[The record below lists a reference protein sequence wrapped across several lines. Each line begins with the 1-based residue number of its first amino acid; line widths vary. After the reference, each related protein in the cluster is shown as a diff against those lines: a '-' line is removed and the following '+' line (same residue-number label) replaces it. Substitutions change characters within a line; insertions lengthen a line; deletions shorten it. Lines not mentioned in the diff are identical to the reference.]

1 MGSCLCHKL
10 ELERRIEKRTYQDG
24 KVATE
29 DIVVQV
35 YKGNEKDIRMKA
47 NGSFIGLGTMGFG
60 DAKQNAICYEW
71 S

>member
-35 YKGNEKDIRMKA
+35 YKENEKT
-47 NGSFIGLGTMGFG
+47 LEW
-60 DAKQNAICYEW
+60 KQTEALLVLE
-71 S
+71 